1 MDIPDFQ
8 PQHQNNNTTPILN
21 QDKGLKFKK
30 YLPFGIGTLI
40 SIVILVLAFGVIQKF
55 FTRASGETPQNV
67 VTSEITE
74 NQAKITWSTNIET
87 LGRVNYGTS
96 TNSLNFP
103 IVETEQLKEHKVDLT
118 LLSPGTTY
126 YYNIDI
132 GGTVYDNGGIPWT
145 FTTKEVQNTQSPIP
159 TIEDNNGRPASP
171 TAEPTAEPK
180 VDEDRTCN
188 ETDCEVIKSKLG
200 KGCTTQD
207 YFKCK
212 KALSPTPAE

>member
-8 PQHQNNNTTPILN
+8 PQQQNNNTAPILN
-21 QDKGLKFKK
+21 QDKSSKLKK
-30 YLPFGIGTLI
+30 YLPIGIGTLI

-55 FTRASGETPQNV
+55 FTRASGEAPQNV

-103 IVETEQLKEHKVDLT
+103 IGETEQLKEHSVDLT

-145 FTTKEVQNTQSPIP
+145 FTTKEVQKTQAPIP
-159 TIEDNNGRPASP
+159 TIQEKTEEPIP
-171 TAEPTAEPK
+171 IAEPTVRE
-180 VDEDRTCN
+180 ERTCN
-188 ETDCEVIKSKLG
+188 ETDCDAIKSKLG

-207 YFKCK
+207 YFKCV
-212 KALSPTPAE
+212 KALTPTPAE